1 MPLSWLEPHVSA
13 FEVLVNG
20 RAHNLKPWWTLKPRG
35 FKPPHSFTC
44 KLPRW
49 IPPGP
54 EGLKQAHGY
63 YAVAE
68 VRVYLTVGVRLH
80 VVPSFLSLQS
90 AHLIP
95 SDQTDRI
102 VFPEFALSKDRSLR
116 CFVCCTH
123 ILATCTEN
131 RTSLGDRTRPGDVTR
146 VHLCQLR
153 HVNVLA
159 SARNVD
165 SEIACTR
172 IRSCIG
178 MQALGL

>member
-1 MPLSWLEPHVSA
+1 MPSPK
-13 FEVLVNG
+13 FE
-20 RAHNLKPWWTLKPRG
+20 
-35 FKPPHSFTC
+35 F
-44 KLPRW
+44 
-49 IPPGP
+49 
-54 EGLKQAHGY
+54 
-63 YAVAE
+63 
-68 VRVYLTVGVRLH
+68 YLTVGVRLH
-80 VVPSFLSLQS
+80 VVPSFLSLES

-102 VFPEFALSKDRSLR
+102 VFPEFALSEDGSLR
-116 CFVCCTH
+116 LLCVLHTH
-123 ILATCTEN
+123 
-131 RTSLGDRTRPGDVTR
+131 PGDMHGKPDLTRRANETRRRHER